1 MLPPVSWRI
10 QLLFVSLSCV
20 EAILKKRGKVLR
32 DTSSGP
38 GLLMA
43 EGRQYPFALEG
54 VWKSEVASRPGLTV
68 DVEFDQGGQI
78 VAIIVVPESQLA
90 KEQAEAAMAVA
101 KEKGA
106 ALASGLVARFGV
118 STLVAEGLLIVGW
131 FFLAAVSLDAPLL
144 SKVQF
149 TFWQVLGFLN
159 SNNMLE
165 AMGGGRNSPSAGI
178 YGLLAIACLAG
189 PFLSHFWKDKRAN
202 LGAAL
207 PLAFML
213 IVALMVRSSV
223 HSALG
228 GGAEGM
234 YAEMQQRAQDEAM
247 KAISLGMGAY
257 LSVLVS
263 LYFAGIGARK
273 FLVAQASEAH
283 TYVPPQ
289 KSVA

>member
-1 MLPPVSWRI
+1 LCFFDLRGGDM
-10 QLLFVSLSCV
+10 
-20 EAILKKRGKVLR
+20 KKRGKVLR
-32 DTSSGP
+32 DTSAGP
-38 GLLMA
+38 GLLMV
-43 EGRQYPFALEG
+43 EGQQYPFALEG
-54 VWKSEVASRPGLTV
+54 VWKSEAAPRSGLVV

-78 VAIIVVPESQLA
+78 VAIIAVPESQLA
-90 KEQAEAAMAVA
+90 KEQAEAVMAVA

-165 AMGGGRNSPSAGI
+165 AMGGGRNSPSTGI

-228 GGAEGM
+228 GASNAEGM
-234 YAEMQQRAQDEAM
+234 FAEMQQRAQDEAM

-263 LYFAGIGARK
+263 LYFAGSGARK
-273 FLVAQASEAH
+273 FLVAQASEAQ
-283 TYVPPQ
+283 TDVPPQ